1 MKLSLESLSS
11 FELKETLRPTTPR
24 VLDELLL
31 LLVLVLVL
39 VVRSKEMLADVDG
52 AMLLQFEFGFEFE
65 YQETMDCILVLP
77 CLVLSCL
84 VVAD

>member
-1 MKLSLESLSS
+1 VEALLLIMRGHEREDEPCSSSSMKLSLESLSS

-65 YQETMDCILVLP
+65 
-77 CLVLSCL
+77 
-84 VVAD
+84 